1 MDENWAY
8 VGITGLTTVKEVKD
22 ICNEFSP
29 ASYSAKSLMG
39 NPRKNSTKTSHIPML
54 GFLVSYKTL
63 NGQPTQNRRYPP
75 VRELSELLK
84 ATNGKVLTM
93 IHYNSKEMDTLSEQ
107 VAKLFNANS
116 YEIFPT
122 LYFGADEVLPV
133 GSIYSRGL
141 CQALQLNIAW
151 PDIHQ
156 VAKIKEEFP
165 EMQIVFQASEKAVSR
180 KTPKEVA
187 QGIRDYGSLL
197 SYVLIDP
204 SGGRR
209 LEFAV
214 ESSVALYSEI
224 KDHCD
229 NLRIGFAGG
238 FTGENVA
245 ARVAEIGEMIGD
257 DGFCIDAEG
266 GLRDKVTPEY
276 GDDLLNLGKARKYL
290 QEAAK
295 GFHDIT
301 SVTN

>member
-1 MDENWAY
+1 MGENKAY
-8 VGITGLTTVKEVKD
+8 VGITGLTSVKEVKD
-22 ICNEFSP
+22 ICNEFSQAGYP
-29 ASYSAKSLMG
+29 AKSEMG
-39 NPRKNSTKTSHIPML
+39 NPRGNSTKTSHIPML

-84 ATNGKVLTM
+84 AANGPVLPM

-151 PDIHQ
+151 PDIRQ

-165 EMQIVFQASEKAVSR
+165 KMQIVFQASEKAISG
-180 KTPKEVA
+180 KTPPEVA

-197 SYVLIDP
+197 SHVLIDP
-204 SGGRR
+204 SGGRG

-214 ESSVALYSEI
+214 ESSVALYSEVR
-224 KDHCD
+224 DHCD
-229 NLRIGFAGG
+229 NLSIGFAGG

-245 ARVAEIGEMIGD
+245 ARVAEIGERIGNYR
-257 DGFCIDAEG
+257 FCIDAEG
-266 GLRDKVTPEY
+266 GLRDNVTLEY
-276 GDDLLNLGKARKYL
+276 GDDLLNIGKAKRYL

-295 GFHDIT
+295 RFDL
-301 SVTN
+301 